1 MARRSDPHEERWRP
15 IPGYDGMYEISTE
28 GRIRSWMPMGGYP
41 AKAPRQI
48 TLRWDNRRM
57 TQTVLLGPMGKRKN
71 NRVVSLMRDVWMDGK
86 RPGFVVSHRNGVK
99 ADNRLEN
106 LEYIRYAERNYKS
119 RTCSRPVIK
128 ILPDGGT
135 QVFPSVRAAARDAYI
150 VPDGMGKRIK
160 YGTKVDGCIWRYDD

>member
-1 MARRSDPHEERWRP
+1 MARNSDPHKERWRP
-15 IPGYDGMYEISTE
+15 IPGYDGKYEISTE

-48 TLRWDNRRM
+48 KPRWNNRRM
-57 TQTVLLGPMGKRKN
+57 TQTVLLGPMKKRKN

-86 RPGFVVSHRNGVK
+86 KPGFVVSHKNGVK

-106 LEYIRYAERNYKS
+106 LEYIRYSERNYKS
-119 RTCSRPVIK
+119 RTSSRPVIK
-128 ILPDGGT
+128 ILPGGEV
-135 QVFPSVRAAARDAYI
+135 QAFSSVRAAARDAYI

-160 YGTKVDGCIWRYDD
+160 YGVKVDGCIWQYDD